1 MKNLKIKA
9 ILFMIIMSLG
19 ILIFGCSSTRM
30 IKSKHGPIHK
40 YQERQIKQVTK
51 HFEFD
56 DYGRAIHH
64 RNEKGILTPSLT
76 WSDLQILDVDS
87 LTEKFLEYNAERF

>member
-19 ILIFGCSSTRM
+19 ILIFGCSSSRW
-30 IKSKHGPIHK
+30 IKSPHGPIHK

-56 DYGRAIHH
+56 DYGKKIHH
-64 RNEKGILTPSLT
+64 RNDKGILTPSLT
-76 WSDLQILDVDS
+76 WSDLEILDIDS
-87 LTEKFLEYNAERF
+87 LKIKFLKYNAERF